1 MGKKK
6 NFLKGEEGF
15 TLIEIIAV
23 LIILGIL
30 AAVAIPRYIDLT
42 ANAENRAIDAGI
54 AELNGREALT
64 WANIK
69 ISTAGYVDDAA
80 TFAVVSTDL
89 GADYTWSVAP
99 TVAGGTVDFGSQA
112 VALTRTASTTTAP
125 GRWAR

>member
-6 NFLKGEEGF
+6 NFLKGKEGF

-30 AAVAIPRYIDLT
+30 AAVAIPKYIDLT
-42 ANAENRAIDAGI
+42 ANAELRAIDAGI

-69 ISTAGYVDDAA
+69 ISTAGWVSDAV
-80 TFAVVSTDL
+80 TFAALDTDL
-89 GADYTWSVAP
+89 GADYTWSVAA
-99 TVAGGTVDFGSQA
+99 TVAGGTLDFGSQA
-112 VALTRTASTTTAP
+112 VALTRTASLTTAP
-125 GRWAR
+125 ARWQ